1 MEVDKELWV
10 PVPSFE
16 GMYEVS
22 SLGRVRSVNRI
33 TNDGKKI
40 RGKILSSRSGRYPCV
55 TLYRCN
61 SPVNFSIHRLVAQA
75 FIPNPEHLPEVN
87 HKDGNKLNNSVSNL
101 EWSTSSNNCNHAV
114 VHGLRCASYRVPVK
128 CIETQ
133 EVFSSLSAAGRFV
146 HTDATRI
153 SESIE
158 SMSCCKGYTFI
169 KLDGSV
175 VNEEEYAKNAHSK
188 YQDYHRRPV
197 MPNARRVQCVETG
210 QVFQSISE
218 ASQFYSCD
226 TSTISSYALSGRPF
240 KGIHLEFA

>member
-1 MEVDKELWV
+1 MEIDSESWV
-10 PVPSFE
+10 PVPDFE

-22 SLGRVRSVNRI
+22 DLGRVRSVSRI

-40 RGKILSSRSGRYPCV
+40 RGRILSSKNGRYPCV

-61 SPVNFSIHRLVAQA
+61 IPVNFSIHRLVAQA
-75 FIPNPEHLPEVN
+75 FIPNPENLPEVN
-87 HKDGNKLNNSVSNL
+87 HKDGNKLNNSVCNL
-101 EWSTSSNNCNHAV
+101 EWSTSSDNCNHAIAN
-114 VHGLRCASYRVPVK
+114 GLRCTSYKVAVK

-133 EVFSSLSAAGRFV
+133 QVFSSLSAAGRFV

-175 VNEEEYAKNAHSK
+175 QNEEEYARDAHAK

-197 MPNARRVQCVETG
+197 MPNAKKVRCVETR
-210 QVFQSISE
+210 QVFESISE

-226 TSTISSYALSGRPF
+226 ASTVSSYASSGKSFR
-240 KGIHLEFA
+240 GIHLEFI